1 MLSFRDKSCRNPAI
15 DEKKITWHALHWA
28 CPPRFRSCLGMRR
41 SATASVL
48 QIVADTDI
56 TQIIQRV
63 MVAE

>member
-1 MLSFRDKSCRNPAI
+1 
-15 DEKKITWHALHWA
+15 
-28 CPPRFRSCLGMRR
+28 MRR